1 MSGHAVV
8 VWEWENRQGRWRP
21 YSPEVSQLLE
31 RAHCKKLTRVILS
44 DADPLL
50 DKYYINLKT
59 KTQCS
64 EDAGV
69 PHNVRRKCYL
79 PDSPAGKG
87 AKWEW
92 AGDGPGEWHT
102 YDMEIQCLIE
112 EAWARG
118 DQTIDVSKTYPAF
131 PYIINFCNLT
141 QVRNNTG
148 YVRSIRRV
156 QQAPYPL
163 IKVQPEELRSV
174 VAGRRSAQCAGAR
187 GNSSHHHKGPNTQ
200 LPPTGLSGGSK
211 KSGGNKKSSTKKSS
225 KNSSASGD
233 SNHNSNTAAGSIAR
247 TILSNLNIFGSKGNS
262 HSSSSSSSSSNSSSN
277 CGALA
282 GPMPVPNVAVTS
294 ASKTAGSSV
303 RHNGTNDSVLD
314 ADSSSTK
321 SGRRPSVDTVSTYL
335 SHESKESEL
344 RASQGDLLDCSGS
357 SEDVFEPPRSSN
369 NVMMVRRKPISR
381 CPNPSLPPQTA
392 ACGSIVGVDAAS
404 DGISKYVRV
413 VTASEVNRDTRC
425 PICLQD
431 LNPISPM
438 VVALTRC
445 FHQLHLDCLNSMLSS
460 QPSTNKSLYI
470 QCPTCMTIYGEKTG
484 NQPHGTMCWTILPH
498 SLPGHHGTRTLQIT
512 YNIASGIQGPE
523 HPNPGRPY
531 YAVGFP
537 RVCYLPDTDKGRK
550 VLKLLSVAFERRLV
564 FTVGRSVTTGREDVV
579 TWNEIHHKTEPGVSN
594 TGHGF
599 PDAGFL
605 DRCLAE
611 LATQGVTAPQ
621 DEGALYQELC

>member
-50 DKYYINLKT
+50 EKYYINLKT

-64 EDAGV
+64 EDDSV

-92 AGDGPGEWHT
+92 AGDVPGDWHT

-118 DQTIDVSKTYPAF
+118 DQTTDVSKTNPAF

-163 IKVQPEELRSV
+163 IKAQPEELQSV
-174 VAGRRSAQCAGAR
+174 IAGRRSAQSPGVR
-187 GNSSHHHKGPNTQ
+187 DNSGHNHKGLNVQ

-211 KSGGNKKSSTKKSS
+211 KSSSAGGNKKTNNKKASKSLSS
-225 KNSSASGD
+225 NGD
-233 SNHNSNTAAGSIAR
+233 NINTAAGNIAR
-247 TILSNLNIFGSKGNS
+247 TILSNLNIFGNKGSNS
-262 HSSSSSSSSSNSSSN
+262 ASNSSNSGVPVS
-277 CGALA
+277 AA
-282 GPMPVPNVAVTS
+282 PVPRISVAAVP
-294 ASKTAGSSV
+294 KTIGSTV
-303 RHNGTNDSVLD
+303 KHNGINDSVLD

-335 SHESKESEL
+335 SHESKDSGL
-344 RASQGDLLDCSGS
+344 RTSQGNLLDYSGS
-357 SEDVFEPPRSSN
+357 SEDVFEPPSCDGSSALGG
-369 NVMMVRRKPISR
+369 RRKPTSK
-381 CPNPSLPPQTA
+381 CYNMSVPQQPL

-404 DGISKYVRV
+404 AGISRFVLV
-413 VTASEVNRDTRC
+413 VTASEIKRDSPC

-431 LNPISPM
+431 MSPGSPM

-445 FHQLHLDCLNSMLSS
+445 LHQLHLDCLNSMLSS

-484 NQPHGTMCWTILPH
+484 NQPHGTMCWTTLPH
-498 SLPGHHGTRTLQIT
+498 SLPGYHGTNTLQIT

-537 RVCYLPDTDKGRK
+537 RVCYLPDTEKGRK
-550 VLKLLSVAFERRLV
+550 VLKLLSIAFERRLV

-599 PDAGFL
+599 PDSSFL

-611 LATQGVTAPQ
+611 LAAQGVTATQ
-621 DEGALYQELC
+621 EEGALYQELC